1 MAIDWTIGY
10 RSVSHSL
17 PNKWFWSSSD
27 RCFGFCKFS
36 FFANFLPFQLVG
48 GDVPELG
55 KVPKTYWRFGIS
67 QQPHRISHRTFY
79 FKWLS
84 SHSLRY
90 SASGYVRSSST
101 IWTKH
106 ETALCP
112 FGWLFHSP
120 SPHTQSCLRLSTSLE
135 PVDPSFPVNGALEL
149 NSTFFT
155 LYATLKSPL
164 PPPIRPR
171 RKEEEN

>member
-1 MAIDWTIGY
+1 MA
-10 RSVSHSL
+10 
-17 PNKWFWSSSD
+17 
-27 RCFGFCKFS
+27 
-36 FFANFLPFQLVG
+36 
-48 GDVPELG
+48 
-55 KVPKTYWRFGIS
+55 KTYWRFGIS

-90 SASGYVRSSST
+90 SASGYVPSSST
-101 IWTKH
+101 IWIKH
-106 ETALCP
+106 ETVLCP

-155 LYATLKSPL
+155 LYATLKSSL
-164 PPPIRPR
+164 PPAFDRGERKRKTNMGFSTVRHSAILASYLNSVSQPPPNPVIRSTPM
-171 RKEEEN
+171 KQ